1 MNCLRIIVDDSLKG
15 NKQIQI
21 KMQQERKKIR
31 DNHWAKKR
39 DHWPIRAARRVTP
52 WPPRMMPT
60 FTSTSRTSQD
70 ASLTNTDKHMKRNQ
84 LVFKWTAQ
92 KGVIEAAIGKG
103 GAWHYMGEESE
114 GKTVAWLVGDEPR
127 PEDAETY
134 RRVRGRGHL
143 GEWLARRFVEKT
155 PDGKKGW
162 DGTRHTHTHTHT
174 HTHIPYAEQWDTHAQ
189 KQYRDRWETCHTK
202 RLEVNLHKWTRHMHK
217 LTALMYEGV
226 CQEVTWD
233 DQ

>member
-1 MNCLRIIVDDSLKG
+1 MIPLNG

-52 WPPRMMPT
+52 WPPRRCHIHQHLEDFP
-60 FTSTSRTSQD
+60 RCI
-70 ASLTNTDKHMKRNQ
+70 ADKHRQTHEKESAG
-84 LVFKWTAQ
+84 FKWTAQ

-143 GEWLARRFVEKT
+143 GERLARRFVEKRLLMER
-155 PDGKKGW
+155 KGEMGL
-162 DGTRHTHTHTHT
+162 DTHTHTHT
-174 HTHIPYAEQWDTHAQ
+174 ICRTVRHTRT
-189 KQYRDRWETCHTK
+189 ETVQRQMRNMPHK
-202 RLEVNLHKWTRHMHK
+202 EVRSQFTQMNKTHMHK

-226 CQEVTWD
+226 WQEVTWD